1 MNNVSQPKL
10 ESGGSTQPQT
20 DLGKAILEGALNDES
35 KDTAVELAEVGLD
48 TLISEGVL
56 KEVPI
61 LKTILAAHKTW
72 TAIHDQ
78 LFLRKVASLIQAS
91 PKFTEQD
98 RVSFTSEHLSD
109 PKKAKRLGDAVVLI
123 LDKLDDLAKSAM
135 LAKVFATLV
144 RGKIDLETFRR
155 LAAAIDIGF
164 FEDLAAFATI
174 SHPTNDQMRA
184 LYPTLVRTG
193 LTEMK
198 GAAMPG
204 EGGIRK
210 ITCDVS
216 SLGITFKKC
225 INDEPYQTEV

>member
-78 LFLRKVASLIQAS
+78 LFLRKVASFIQAS
-91 PKFTEQD
+91 PNFTEQD

-123 LDKLDDLAKSAM
+123 LDKLDDLADEFEEYVSRSE
-135 LAKVFATLV
+135 LV
-144 RGKIDLETFRR
+144 STILEDV
-155 LAAAIDIGF
+155 L
-164 FEDLAAFATI
+164 EDDDRVEEIF
-174 SHPTNDQMRA
+174 P
-184 LYPTLVRTG
+184 
-193 LTEMK
+193 E
-198 GAAMPG
+198 
-204 EGGIRK
+204 
-210 ITCDVS
+210 
-216 SLGITFKKC
+216 
-225 INDEPYQTEV
+225 DEE